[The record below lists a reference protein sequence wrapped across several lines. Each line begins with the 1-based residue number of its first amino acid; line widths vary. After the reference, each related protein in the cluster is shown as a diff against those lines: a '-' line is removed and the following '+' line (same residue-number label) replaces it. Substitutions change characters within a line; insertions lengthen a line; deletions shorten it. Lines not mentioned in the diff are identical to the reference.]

1 MPGEFDG
8 DITQLLRRW
17 SEGSIDAEN
26 ELFRLVKPDLLKLAN
41 HFIGLER
48 PGHTVTP
55 SDLVNEIYFRLVAAK
70 NREWQSRHHFFAI
83 AARAMRRYLIDYA
96 RNRGKAQFVPLPE
109 IEVALSAGA
118 SKIELALTI
127 DRLLH
132 QLEKV
137 QPELCSVVEL
147 KFFLSLTDQ
156 EAADALGLKLRTFQ
170 RMWQDARE
178 WLFQR
183 VDGHKELT

>member
-26 ELFRLVKPDLLKLAN
+26 ELFRVVRPDLAKLAN

-48 PGHTVTP
+48 PGHTVAP

-132 QLEKV
+132 ELQKV

-183 VDGHKELT
+183 VDGYKELT